1 MPFKPFKPG
10 NNANP
15 SGRPRGVR
23 NRLAGTVF
31 ADVLEFW
38 NEPVKDGSMMTKGKA
53 ALLNAWRER
62 PHDFVKSVFAI
73 MPREFVV
80 ENIVTELA
88 DSELETMIDTLRRQR
103 ALDERD
109 EIPVKLNVN

>member
-15 SGRPRGVR
+15 AGRPRGVR

-31 ADVLEFW
+31 ADGLEVW
-38 NEPVKDGSMMTKGKA
+38 NQPVKDGSTMTNGKA

-103 ALDERD
+103 ALDE
-109 EIPVKLNVN
+109 KLNVN

>member
-1 MPFKPFKPG
+1 
-10 NNANP
+10 
-15 SGRPRGVR
+15 
-23 NRLAGTVF
+23 
-31 ADVLEFW
+31 VLEFW
-38 NEPVKDGSMMTKGKA
+38 NEPVKDGSTITKGKA

-103 ALDERD
+103 ALDE
-109 EIPVKLNVN
+109 KLNVN

>member
-1 MPFKPFKPG
+1 MPKFAPG
-10 NNANP
+10 NTIGKN
-15 SGRPRGVR
+15 GRARGVR
-23 NRLAGTVF
+23 NRLASTVF

-38 NEPVKDGSMMTKGKA
+38 NEPVKDGSAITKGKA

-62 PHDFVKSVFAI
+62 PHDFVKSVFTI
-73 MPREFVV
+73 MPKEFVV

-103 ALDERD
+103 ALDE
-109 EIPVKLNVN
+109 KLNVH